1 MGDSAEHN
9 GDRLDK
15 FNAVMGG
22 IGKGIG
28 VIVGAAGAAISG
40 FLALGESTQ
49 ETQQQMA
56 LLEHA
61 FESQNLGAEAANDTL
76 RELQGILG
84 DTGRSVESANLLA
97 KMSEN
102 GEDLAANT
110 RILTGVFAEF
120 GDSIPTEGLAEG
132 MQATAE
138 MGSVQGVLADALE
151 WQGINLDDYNAKLAS
166 MSTSQER
173 AAYVQQT
180 LTDLYGDSA
189 DAYRETNQ
197 SLIAA
202 NEAQLKLDQAM
213 AQIGEIALPI
223 VTQLKDMA
231 ANLLIIIEP
240 FVQLI
245 GEGLTGALNGSA
257 DAATKIAEGLSGLFD
272 AAMQTVTDILPTV
285 VQIIAELIPKIVN
298 TILEK
303 IPELLNVIT
312 DIAVQVINVL
322 TQTLPQILVTL
333 AQIIPQIVA
342 VLIQAIPELLAGA
355 IQFFG
360 AIIDAIPKIID
371 ALLNALPEL
380 INTVLDTIV
389 DGVPLLLDAAIRFLT
404 AIIDAIPK
412 IIDAIVDNL
421 PKIITTFVEGIVK
434 ALPKLLEA
442 SIKFLG
448 AIIDA
453 IPKILPK
460 LIVEIP
466 KIVKAITET
475 LAKNL
480 PVILKMGI
488 QVFTELIKAIPE
500 ILPQLIKALPEIIQT
515 ITETLLDSAELILES
530 GITLFTQLIEAIPT
544 VVRDLARAL
553 PDIIYTIVD
562 GLADGVS
569 DVFDVGQDIIRGLWE
584 GISDMADWIA
594 RKIKGFG
601 EGVLDGIKDFFGIN
615 SPSKVMA
622 DQVGKYLTLGI
633 GQGFSDNIGGV
644 NRMMQDSIP
653 ALNAK
658 ISGSGI
664 AGKVAPIDSGG
675 VTINQY
681 ITNTVPTSRLAL
693 WKTQQDTLSAVKLA
707 IATA

>member
-1 MGDSAEHN
+1 MAELKDEYANTVLEQGKGSKSAEQLKEKINNLNSELAENKQKLKDAENALDGVGDSAEQN

-166 MSTSQER
+166 VSTSQER
-173 AAYVQQT
+173 AAYIQQT

-355 IQFFG
+355 DQH
-360 AIIDAIPKIID
+360 
-371 ALLNALPEL
+371 
-380 INTVLDTIV
+380 
-389 DGVPLLLDAAIRFLT
+389 
-404 AIIDAIPK
+404 
-412 IIDAIVDNL
+412 
-421 PKIITTFVEGIVK
+421 
-434 ALPKLLEA
+434 
-442 SIKFLG
+442 
-448 AIIDA
+448 
-453 IPKILPK
+453 
-460 LIVEIP
+460 
-466 KIVKAITET
+466 
-475 LAKNL
+475 
-480 PVILKMGI
+480 
-488 QVFTELIKAIPE
+488 
-500 ILPQLIKALPEIIQT
+500 
-515 ITETLLDSAELILES
+515 SA
-530 GITLFTQLIEAIPT
+530 
-544 VVRDLARAL
+544 
-553 PDIIYTIVD
+553 
-562 GLADGVS
+562 
-569 DVFDVGQDIIRGLWE
+569 
-584 GISDMADWIA
+584 
-594 RKIKGFG
+594 
-601 EGVLDGIKDFFGIN
+601 
-615 SPSKVMA
+615 
-622 DQVGKYLTLGI
+622 
-633 GQGFSDNIGGV
+633 
-644 NRMMQDSIP
+644 
-653 ALNAK
+653 
-658 ISGSGI
+658 
-664 AGKVAPIDSGG
+664 
-675 VTINQY
+675 
-681 ITNTVPTSRLAL
+681 
-693 WKTQQDTLSAVKLA
+693 
-707 IATA
+707 